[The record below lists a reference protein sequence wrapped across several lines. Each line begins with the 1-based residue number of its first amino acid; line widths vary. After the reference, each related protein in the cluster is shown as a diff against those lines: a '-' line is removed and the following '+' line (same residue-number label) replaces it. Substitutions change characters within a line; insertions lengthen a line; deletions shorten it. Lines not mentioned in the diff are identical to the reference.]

1 MRLLVQGAP
10 RELDLTE
17 KKYQVKAAQEIWVF
31 LEAVREE
38 TCPIQKRYQGT
49 GLGHRCQGWMGN
61 HSGKM
66 SMGEGQGT
74 PKGESRFGLERGT
87 ISTKRAIWRRRREV
101 WART

>member
-1 MRLLVQGAP
+1 MRLLVQSAP

-49 GLGHRCQGWMGN
+49 GPGAQMPGVDGQSPWEDEHGGRAGN
-61 HSGKM
+61 S
-66 SMGEGQGT
+66 
-74 PKGESRFGLERGT
+74 
-87 ISTKRAIWRRRREV
+87 
-101 WART
+101 